1 MAESAPLVSIV
12 VCNYNYEGYIAK
24 AIESALAQNY
34 PRIELIIVDDGSTDG
49 SRDVIESYRDRAEII
64 FKENEGQISAY
75 NAALDIIKGEFVFF
89 LDSDDRLLPNAATEV
104 VAAFNSNLAAAKVHF
119 RLRLIDSTGTPTG
132 GTIPTHLAS
141 GPVSQ
146 IMLRQQCLYQSAPG
160 SGNAYKVSVLRKLA
174 PLPLDNQDK
183 HGADFFAIYGCSL
196 LGEVAT
202 AGNGAPLGEYRVHR
216 KEDQQSFVLGNAAK
230 RTNESERLKRRYA
243 RFQTWITYR
252 LPNQVDLPADIFE
265 FSIEKQDYAR
275 GLFNTNSYLEGFANG
290 SKLLP
295 RLAKSILKRPSTA
308 TMKLGLLVWA
318 IFILVAPRSV
328 GLPIA
333 RFVCNPAS
341 RGQ

>member
-202 AGNGAPLGEYRVHR
+202 AGNDAPLGEYRVHR

-230 RTNESERLKRRYA
+230 RTNESERLKRRYL
-243 RFQTWITYR
+243 RFTEWIKPT
-252 LPNQVDLPADIFE
+252 LPPGEILPAEIFE

-275 GLFNTNSYLEGFANG
+275 SLFGETNYIQGLRIGCQAI
-290 SKLLP
+290 P
-295 RLAKSILKRPSTA
+295 RLIKSIIKRPSRITTKA
-308 TMKLGLLVWA
+308 GLINWAFLVL
-318 IFILVAPRSV
+318 ILPRKI

-333 RFVCNPAS
+333 RYVCNPAS
-341 RGQ
+341 RRV